1 MATDKPIKGSN
12 AGEIDVEKAV
22 FAQVPW
28 SLANRGV
35 TPNQLINMALSM
47 GIDVTKWTRSSWSTA
62 TGSLAASWARSS
74 WSCTDCDSLGGVM
87 DPTRS
92 SWSRSSWSS
101 AGESAAPEAAGY
113 VTTTPDQPDD
123 PSLTNLPIPTDPAV
137 AP

>member
-1 MATDKPIKGSN
+1 
-12 AGEIDVEKAV
+12 
-22 FAQVPW
+22 
-28 SLANRGV
+28 
-35 TPNQLINMALSM
+35 
-47 GIDVTKWTRSSWSTA
+47 
-62 TGSLAASWARSS
+62 
-74 WSCTDCDSLGGVM
+74 M

-113 VTTTPDQPDD
+113 VATTPDQPED